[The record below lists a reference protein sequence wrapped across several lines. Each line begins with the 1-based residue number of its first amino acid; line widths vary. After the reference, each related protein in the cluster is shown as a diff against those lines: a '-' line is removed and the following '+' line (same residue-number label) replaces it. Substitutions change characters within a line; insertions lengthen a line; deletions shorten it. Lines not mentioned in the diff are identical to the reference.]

1 MAESRKEYQKE
12 YRESHKDKAR
22 EYLREWQRKNKDK
35 TSGYMKTYRERHPE
49 VIARIQKK
57 YYESHK
63 EQHRE
68 AARKYARKYYARKQ
82 AEKAQVKLEDVE
94 DYVKTLKDGGLYPKN
109 NSQLYKLMQLER
121 KKGCEDFSKTDRR
134 RAKVV
139 YRKSKESLDCG
150 SERLQ
155 KEGTGANLRGENGIE
170 TGTRETENAELLEL
184 QDRWI
189 KNKDTLAIS
198 EMYTRLNKIA
208 SKIVTRVASVSK
220 IKIAI
225 DEREEVASDAA
236 ENVIIKYLEG
246 DGFCVKS
253 NFVSVVY
260 FAVLKLVFSKRF
272 IKKNVDYVGSFENI
286 EKLNC
291 RIIEKSNAAS
301 SWAII
306 MGDADEKIRT

>member
-68 AARKYARKYYARKQ
+68 VARKYARKYYARKQ

-121 KKGCEDFSKTDRR
+121 KKGAETFQKLIGDAQKWFIEK
-134 RAKVV
+134 AKN
-139 YRKSKESLDCG
+139 
-150 SERLQ
+150 RL
-155 KEGTGANLRGENGIE
+155 I
-170 TGTRETENAELLEL
+170 AEVNDYKKKAQAQIYAAKMEL
-184 QDRWI
+184 
-189 KNKDTLAIS
+189 KL
-198 EMYTRLNKIA
+198 
-208 SKIVTRVASVSK
+208 
-220 IKIAI
+220 
-225 DEREEVASDAA
+225 ERE
-236 ENVIIKYLEG
+236 K
-246 DGFCVKS
+246 
-253 NFVSVVY
+253 
-260 FAVLKLVFSKRF
+260 LKTQ
-272 IKKNVDYVGSFENI
+272 
-286 EKLNC
+286 NC
-291 RIIEKSNAAS
+291 
-301 SWAII
+301 
-306 MGDADEKIRT
+306 